1 MNFTELV
8 VQFYHFILETAKA
21 EGKKNQAEY
30 YERRMALDEQLS
42 DKDKTFYE
50 FFGANFPVNAK
61 LIKDM
66 PLYRERIQTAKDKA
80 KAQWEQ
86 ASENKRQR
94 MSPKNMKVDHDP
106 RMASTAEMFAMAMTT
121 PFPESGQF

>member
-30 YERRMALDEQLS
+30 YERRMALDEQLAE
-42 DKDKTFYE
+42 KDKTFYE
-50 FFGANFPVNAK
+50 FLGANFPVNAK
-61 LIKDM
+61 LIKDL
-66 PLYRERIQTAKDKA
+66 PLYKERIQAAKNKA
-80 KAQWEQ
+80 KQEWDQ

-94 MSPKNMKVDHDP
+94 MTPKAMNVDQ
-106 RMASTAEMFAMAMTT
+106 ASAAELFAMSMI
-121 PFPESGQF
+121 PSPYPEDSQL